1 MNRVLAGSLIGGG
14 LLAGYIVLKKIK
26 HTGAELE
33 INNSLAIQEV
43 GIQGIKVRLDVLL
56 RNPSG
61 TGFTIK
67 FPYIRLLYNGSVV
80 GTSSVINRDIK
91 VPSYGEVKIDNIV
104 ISISAL
110 NILSSGY
117 KAYKDIKSKNKITLT
132 IKTTTLLMPD
142 SLKIPYESNQDITLG
157 VNKEEKKK

>member
-14 LLAGYIVLKKIK
+14 LIAGYVVLKKFK
-26 HTGAELE
+26 RTGAELE
-33 INNSLAIQEV
+33 INNSVAIQEV
-43 GIQGIKVRLDVLL
+43 GIQGIKIRLDVLL
-56 RNPSG
+56 KNPSG
-61 TGFTIK
+61 TGFSIK

-104 ISISAL
+104 ISISSL
-110 NILSSGY
+110 NILSAGY
-117 KAYKDIKSKNKITLT
+117 KAYKDIKNNNKITLA

-142 SLKIPYESNQDITLG
+142 SLKIPYESNQDINIG
-157 VNKEEKKK
+157 INKEVKKA